1 MKFACSKPIRRLL
14 ILLSFLLIIIILIIK
29 LPQNQKYQQYNIEP
43 NLQLQ
48 RFGLVSED
56 GIIEADKIEKIDN
69 AQIELEK
76 NQRKKLQK
84 NQQTKN
90 KLKKAE
96 RLQKVQQILREKEN
110 NNNDK
115 LKANNDVRNKRRMDR
130 YKKAQQRKKDAL
142 LRNRKKMIN
151 QNNLVSEGMV
161 KSPNEKSNKIVNYS
175 AMKIEDIDNYIKNNE
190 PESDLDNMSL
200 ANKKL
205 FLQKVNERKDELLSL
220 AGEE

>member
-1 MKFACSKPIRRLL
+1 MKFACSKPIRRIL

>member
-110 NNNDK
+110 NNSDK